1 MRKMQ
6 KTIILSDQDIRLKI
20 RRIAH
25 QIHEANLE
33 EDKVFI
39 AGVAKSGY
47 RIACLI
53 KEELEKISGREVK
66 LGELQV
72 NKKDLF
78 APYKFSFDMEELS
91 GHSVV
96 LVDDVLNSGAVLI
109 YAVRYLLSVPLK
121 RLTTAV
127 LVDRNHK
134 RYPVKVDYK
143 GLSLSTSLHN
153 HVQVVFAGDGTI
165 RAELS

>member
-1 MRKMQ
+1 MREMQ
-6 KTIILSDQDIRLKI
+6 KTVILSDQDIRLKI

-109 YAVRYLLSVPLK
+109 YAVRYVSTPEEAYYGGVGGPQPQEVSGKSGLQG
-121 RLTTAV
+121 
-127 LVDRNHK
+127 
-134 RYPVKVDYK
+134 PVVV
-143 GLSLSTSLHN
+143 
-153 HVQVVFAGDGTI
+153 HVAAQPRTGGVCRGRDDT
-165 RAELS
+165 R